1 MVRLKNEPCKQERI
15 RNTGNLSEVIVAV
28 FECLQ
33 LMPVTLEK
41 HKLLQKHC
49 FAEYE
54 EEADE
59 MA

>member
-1 MVRLKNEPCKQERI
+1 
-15 RNTGNLSEVIVAV
+15 
-28 FECLQ
+28 
-33 LMPVTLEK
+33 MPVTLEK

-59 MA
+59 MAWTLGAELILRLTQCTSGH